1 MPSKILDIINKRG
14 LHARAAAKLATLC
27 AQFSAKI
34 QLRNTIASNWVDGKS
49 IMSIMLL
56 AAGCGSQIEVSIE
69 GNDAD
74 AALDAIQSLVAN
86 RFEED
91 E

>member
-1 MPSKILDIINKRG
+1 MD
-14 LHARAAAKLATLC
+14 AT
-27 AQFSAKI
+27 
-34 QLRNTIASNWVDGKS
+34 NWVDGKS

-56 AAGCGSQIEVSIE
+56 AAGLGSQIEVSIE
-69 GNDAD
+69 GDDAD
-74 AALDAIQSLVAN
+74 TALIAIEQLVAN